1 MLPRYCLA
9 FVALIALVCD
19 AAAATRPHSALP
31 SVHVLP
37 ALSMPGLDRQRT
49 LRVYLPPAYGDTGR
63 RFQVLYMHDGQN
75 LFDDATSYAGEW
87 GVDESLD
94 ALAKSHGLEV
104 IVVGIDNG
112 QEQRMSELNPWPGLM
127 FRIRFGPAEGE
138 KYMDFVVEVVK
149 PWIDARYRTLPDR
162 ANTAIMGSSMG
173 GLISDYAIHRYPQVF
188 SKAGIFSPSYW
199 VSDDAYE
206 FAWQKP
212 LPRDARVALLAGGK
226 EGGDTVE
233 DLERMAAVLRGNGLG
248 SDRLSVKV
256 LPDGEHNENFWRQ
269 EFPAAV
275 AWLFNARPIAA
286 VATPLPAATL
296 GEPREA
302 LPVRLHR

>member
-1 MLPRYCLA
+1 VLPRCCLA
-9 FVALIALVCD
+9 FVTLMALVSG
-19 AAAATRPHSALP
+19 AAAGTRPHSALP

-37 ALSMPGLDRQRT
+37 PLAMPGLDRQRT
-49 LRVYLPPAYGDTGR
+49 LRVYLPPGYADTSR
-63 RFQVLYMHDGQN
+63 RFPVLYMHDGQN

-87 GVDESLD
+87 GVDEALD

-104 IVVGIDNG
+104 LVVGIDNG

-127 FRIRFGPAEGE
+127 FRLRFGPAEGE
-138 KYMDFVVEVVK
+138 EYMDFVVKVVK
-149 PWIDARYRTLPDR
+149 PWIDAHYRTLPDR

-173 GLISDYAIHRYPQVF
+173 GLIADYAIHRYPQVF

-206 FAWQKP
+206 FAGERP
-212 LPRDARVALLAGGK
+212 LPRDARVVLLSGGK
-226 EGGDTVE
+226 EGEDTVE
-233 DLERMAAVLRGNGLG
+233 DLNRMTTVLRGNGLG

-256 LPDGEHNENFWRQ
+256 PPDGEHNETFWRR

-275 AWLFNARPIAA
+275 TWLFDARPVAA
-286 VATPLPAATL
+286 MATPAA
-296 GEPREA
+296 P
-302 LPVRLHR
+302 

>member
-1 MLPRYCLA
+1 MPIRTTLLTLCLVSLA
-9 FVALIALVCD
+9 GAALAES
-19 AAAATRPHSALP
+19 RPSTAGA

-37 ALSMPGLDRQRT
+37 ALAMPGLDRQRT
-49 LRVYLPPAYGDTGR
+49 LRVYLPPGYANTSR
-63 RFQVLYMHDGQN
+63 RFPVLYMHDGQN

-104 IVVGIDNG
+104 IVAGIDNG
-112 QEQRMSELNPWPGLM
+112 QEQRMSELNPWPGLI
-127 FRIRFGPAEGE
+127 FRIRVGPAEGE
-138 KYMDFVVEVVK
+138 EYMDFVVKVVK

-206 FAWQKP
+206 FAGKQP
-212 LPRDARVALLAGGK
+212 LPQDARVALLAGGK
-226 EGGDTVE
+226 EGEDTVA
-233 DLERMAAVLRGNGLG
+233 DMDRMANVLRAGGLG

-256 LPDGEHNENFWRQ
+256 LPDGEHNEGFWRR
-269 EFPAAV
+269 EFPVAV
-275 AWLFNARPIAA
+275 TWLFDARPVAA
-286 VATPLPAATL
+286 MATPAA
-296 GEPREA
+296 P
-302 LPVRLHR
+302 

>member
-1 MLPRYCLA
+1 MLPRHCLA
-9 FVALIALVCD
+9 CLALMALTFG
-19 AAAATRPHSALP
+19 AAAETRPHSALP

-37 ALSMPGLDRQRT
+37 ALAMPGLDRQRT
-49 LRVYLPPAYGDTGR
+49 IRIYLPPGYANTSR
-63 RFQVLYMHDGQN
+63 RFPVLYMHDGQN

-94 ALAKSHGLEV
+94 GLAKSHGLEV

-127 FRIRFGPAEGE
+127 FRIHFGPAEGE
-138 KYMDFVVEVVK
+138 EYVDFIVKVVK
-149 PWIDARYRTLPDR
+149 PWIDAHYRTKPDR

-206 FAWQKP
+206 FAEEKP
-212 LPRDARVALLAGGK
+212 LPGDARVVLLAGGK
-226 EGGDTVE
+226 EGEDTVE
-233 DLERMAAVLRGNGLG
+233 DLNRMAAVLRGNGLG

-256 LPDGEHNENFWRQ
+256 APDGEHNEAFWRR

-275 AWLFNARPIAA
+275 TWLFDARPVAA
-286 VATPLPAATL
+286 MATPAA
-296 GEPREA
+296 P
-302 LPVRLHR
+302 